1 MRPTPGAPGAA
12 PAEHQEAPSD
22 DVQVLA
28 AESTNESPS
37 SAIPIPGNTD
47 GDLEQGDDLAE
58 TLVASQSGRRGWSG
72 LASFSLSAF
81 SGEAAWRQEQADR
94 NR

>member
-1 MRPTPGAPGAA
+1 MEG
-12 PAEHQEAPSD
+12 E
-22 DVQVLA
+22 DVQVMA

-37 SAIPIPGNTD
+37 SAIPIPGNAET
-47 GDLEQGDDLAE
+47 DLERGDDMAE
-58 TLVASQSGRRGWSG
+58 TLVESQTGSRGWRG

-81 SGEAAWRQEQADR
+81 SGEAAWRQAQADR